1 MSLSYESKE
10 NRSFADLTRQNW
22 TTWIAHI
29 KDYILALDHEDA
41 ADIWQQ
47 FIWKPTDADNDDPID
62 HNYQLAPNASA
73 KKLRVHHNKAYWQ
86 FIRNKLSKAN
96 NVSIHAE
103 TRPLRPQAAPPF
115 A

>member
-41 ADIWQQ
+41 ADIWQYY
-47 FIWKPTDADNDDPID
+47 IWKPTANDNDDPID
-62 HNYQLAPNASA
+62 HNFQHAPNASA
-73 KKLRVHHNKAYWQ
+73 KKLESEFTTTKHGS
-86 FIRNKLSKAN
+86 LSATSSARLCFN
-96 NVSIHAE
+96 P
-103 TRPLRPQAAPPF
+103 R
-115 A
+115 